1 MSNKISV
8 ITVVFNDVAHIR
20 ATIESFFSQTWEDK
34 EYIVIDGGSTDGTAE
49 IIREYA
55 PRLAYWCSEKDGG
68 IYDAMNKGIAHASGD
83 WVNFLNSG
91 DLYAANDV
99 MERIFAKD
107 EYPGIDVVYGD
118 SLEIRKEKK
127 SLGNE
132 KLGRKQDSGQSREI
146 FTPASEDYH
155 VLAHGVAYRH
165 GSSFVRTEAQKAH
178 LFDLSLRRKLGYAL
192 DYEMIYRLYRDGC
205 KFWKLNLCIEKYD
218 AEGASAHPY
227 KSIWYNHLIVSGNRL
242 RLSTLPRLLRQ
253 MAFKWFAATPLY
265 AYTKA
270 FGIEYLGNG
279 VLPHIPCWELR
290 KGYLKLI
297 GARIGKQSFIAR
309 QTYWMSPWLATIGE
323 GSHINRGCTLDAR
336 GIIEIGNSV
345 SISHGVKLMT
355 GGHDIQKPHFPG
367 IYEKIKIEDYA
378 WLGVNSVVLKGVTIG
393 KGAVVAAG
401 AVVTKDVPPYTV
413 VGGVPAKPIGTR
425 THHLDYQCIWDEPFT

>member
-68 IYDAMNKGIAHASGD
+68 IYDAMNKGINHASGE

-91 DLYAANDV
+91 DLYAAPDV
-99 MERIFAKD
+99 MGRIFAHAD
-107 EYPGIDVVYGD
+107 DYQGIDVLYGD
-118 SLEIRKEKK
+118 SVEVRRGK
-127 SLGNE
+127 
-132 KLGRKQDSGQSREI
+132 EI

-155 VLAHGVAYRH
+155 VLGKMVAYRH
-165 GSSFVRTEAQKAH
+165 GSSFVRTAVQKSH

-192 DYEMIYRLYRDGC
+192 DYEMIHRLYTDGC
-205 KFWKLNLCIEKYD
+205 KFQKVSLCIEKYD
-218 AEGASAHPY
+218 ADGASAHPY
-227 KSIWYNHLIVSGNRL
+227 RSLWYNYLVISGCHPK
-242 RLSTLPRLLRQ
+242 LSTLPSLLRQ
-253 MAFKWFAATPLY
+253 MAFKCFSSSPVY
-265 AYTKA
+265 AYIKG

-279 VLPHIPCWELR
+279 VLPHIPSWAMRRRYLR
-290 KGYLKLI
+290 LI
-297 GARIGKQSFIAR
+297 GVKIGKNTFVAR
-309 QTYWMSPWLATIGE
+309 KTYWMSPWLASIGS

-345 SISHGVKLMT
+345 SLSHGVKLMT
-355 GGHDIQKPHFPG
+355 GGHDIQKSNFPG
-367 IYEKIKIEDYA
+367 VYEKIKIEDYA
-378 WLGVNSVVLKGVTIG
+378 WLGVNCVVLKGVTIG

-401 AVVTKDVPPYTV
+401 AVVTHDVPAYTV

-425 THHLDYQCIWDEPFT
+425 THDLDYQCIWDEPFT